1 MKIIH
6 TALLALAAAAP
17 AAASATTFVDRAAF
31 NVGVSGVVNNDL
43 NALPI
48 GPVTTVF
55 GVETIASGSNAA
67 GGNLSSYGGAFG
79 TALGGLSSAGGVD
92 NFDSIVINFTAPIFA
107 FAFDDL
113 DLTGG
118 NSEYAN
124 IVITL
129 VGGAIETFSVSEVDN
144 DFQTAAFFGYAS
156 STALQSV
163 SIWSSNAPGG
173 TVGGRANLIDNL
185 AISRVAQGAVPEPG
199 TWAMM
204 FAGFGMIGAAMRRRR
219 VSATTAQLA

>member
-1 MKIIH
+1 
-6 TALLALAAAAP
+6 LALAAAAP

-55 GVETIASGSNAA
+55 GVETIASGSSAA
-67 GGNLSSYGGAFG
+67 GALSSYGGAFG
-79 TALGGLSSAGGVD
+79 TALSGLST
-92 NFDSIVINFTAPIFA
+92 FDSIVINFTAPIYA

-124 IVITL
+124 IVVTL
-129 VGGAIETFSVSEVDN
+129 VGGAVETFSVSELDS

-163 SIWSSNAPGG
+163 SIWSSDAPGG
-173 TVGGRANLIDNL
+173 VVGARANLIDNL

-219 VSATTAQLA
+219 VNATTAQLA